1 MIAWLLALTL
11 LPQPAARIS
20 GVVISDDGSR
30 KPVRH
35 ALVSLSGPSNSEMIT
50 GDDGTFAF
58 PDLVAGHYMVFA
70 GKPGFAHTIYG
81 TRPGRDIGTP
91 IAVAAGQQI
100 TTLQLKLARG
110 AVITGTLAGPSGE
123 PVPNVTVSAWQFES
137 GETRRRPLLAE
148 AGSAMSDEE
157 GVFRI
162 FGLAEGE
169 FVIQAQ
175 PSSTTTDVSPY
186 APTYYPSTARISES
200 PRISVHAGEERSG
213 ADIVLRT
220 SQRAN
225 VSGVVV
231 DADGRPASGL
241 EVTLRPT
248 GIGMDGL
255 AQEDDALGAR
265 TVGDGGFTFTGVLSG
280 TYTLLATEPISAMTA
295 TSSATPR
302 HWASMD
308 LSVDARDVA
317 GISLTLRPATPVSG
331 RVVFDGTASIGATSL
346 AFIPAAGPGGRAQPT
361 EDGMW
366 STAGL
371 IPGQY
376 SLIATSGRPWL
387 TVSAMLGGRDVL
399 GTGLTVTSEPI
410 TGLTVTFSDQSGG
423 AQGRITD
430 AAGAPAPDYI
440 VVVFS
445 ADRAKWQAAQ
455 TLTPVVA
462 PDTNGD
468 WAVSGLPPG
477 DYRVAAITEWQR
489 NRSVTTELLEQL
501 MAASAPITITA
512 GASTTINLRVGG

>member
-11 LPQPAARIS
+11 LPQPGARIS

-50 GDDGTFAF
+50 GDDGTFTF
-58 PDLVAGHYMVFA
+58 PDLVPGHYTVFA

-100 TTLQLKLARG
+100 ASLQLKLARG
-110 AVITGTLAGPSGE
+110 AVITGTLTGLGGE
-123 PVPNVTVSAWQFES
+123 PVPNVTVSAWQLES
-137 GETRRRPLLAE
+137 GETRRRPLLVE
-148 AGSAMSDEE
+148 GGSAVSDEE

-169 FVIQAQ
+169 FFIQAQ

-186 APTYYPSTARISES
+186 APTYYPSTARIGES

-241 EVTLRPT
+241 EVTLDPT
-248 GIGMDGL
+248 GTGADALSQDDAIGTRTGADGL
-255 AQEDDALGAR
+255 
-265 TVGDGGFTFTGVLSG
+265 FTFSGVLSG
-280 TYTLLATEPISAMTA
+280 TYTLLATEQISAMTA

-346 AFIPAAGPGGRAQPT
+346 AFIAAAGPGGRAQPK

-376 SLIATSGRPWL
+376 SL
-387 TVSAMLGGRDVL
+387 
-399 GTGLTVTSEPI
+399 
-410 TGLTVTFSDQSGG
+410 
-423 AQGRITD
+423 
-430 AAGAPAPDYI
+430 
-440 VVVFS
+440 
-445 ADRAKWQAAQ
+445 
-455 TLTPVVA
+455 
-462 PDTNGD
+462 
-468 WAVSGLPPG
+468 
-477 DYRVAAITEWQR
+477 
-489 NRSVTTELLEQL
+489 
-501 MAASAPITITA
+501 
-512 GASTTINLRVGG
+512 